1 MAHAQAHY
9 RFDVRTA
16 PSLGLF
22 FSFATGDA
30 NPFNDRSHAYRP
42 GFHSRH
48 NVFGLLDLFTW
59 QGVWDIG
66 PSFRLAP
73 HKDVSIE
80 LNYHVF
86 SLSSNGGLVKA
97 FNTESSWRGDDRP
110 LGEVY
115 RHVSFPVGGSR
126 FLGQELDLIVGWQ
139 ATSWL
144 RLDLEYGFFVPG
156 ARTRRAQV
164 LSVGS
169 VQDPQSLTMR
179 DAWARDGWVGSDWA
193 HRGYLVATVEF

>member
-1 MAHAQAHY
+1 RPVKGLYLEGEAAVQFGRVEVRDLAARRQNASHLAAMAHAQAHY

-30 NPFNDRSHAYRP
+30 NPFNDRSRAYRP

-48 NVFGLLDLFTW
+48 NVFGLLDMFTW

-73 HKDVSIE
+73 HRDVSIE

-86 SLSSNGGLVKA
+86 SMSSNGGLVKA
-97 FNTESSWRGDDRP
+97 FNT
-110 LGEVY
+110 
-115 RHVSFPVGGSR
+115 
-126 FLGQELDLIVGWQ
+126 
-139 ATSWL
+139 
-144 RLDLEYGFFVPG
+144 
-156 ARTRRAQV
+156 
-164 LSVGS
+164 
-169 VQDPQSLTMR
+169 
-179 DAWARDGWVGSDWA
+179 
-193 HRGYLVATVEF
+193 